1 MNYDFTSDIGL
12 RPDQLDT
19 PALLLDLDILCENIE
34 KMASYL
40 DSVGI
45 GLRPH
50 VKSHKC
56 SGIARYQLSGG
67 AVGISTASLSE
78 AMELVRAGIS
88 NILITSPITCEHKMM
103 TLTEIASIHTEL
115 MTVVEDPEYAV
126 RLNEAAKTVGT
137 VLKVLVNIDSGS
149 GRTGIKLGAAL
160 KLGKQISAMTNL
172 QLCGIQCYCDKLQ
185 QLTGYNDRKLK
196 SFDVMS
202 RAVKLRE
209 TFLAEGLECQIL
221 TGGGT
226 GTFDI
231 DAEITGI
238 TDIQAGAYCLM
249 DARYR
254 QVDIGDNDCGFNL
267 FEPAASVLTTVV
279 SSHGDNSVIVDAGY
293 EAIYHIPGIV
303 PHVIEPA
310 GKGYKYEWIDD
321 TYGRITF
328 PKADSKPQNG
338 EKIRLS
344 LTDCAPTVNL
354 YDCYHVT
361 SQNRVVHLWP
371 IDLRGCCR

>member
-1 MNYDFTSDIGL
+1 MNHDFTSDVGL
-12 RPDQLDT
+12 STDQLET

-34 KMASYL
+34 KMSSYM
-40 DSVGI
+40 DSVGV

-67 AVGISTASLSE
+67 AVGVSTANLSE
-78 AMELVRAGIS
+78 AMELVRAGITH
-88 NILITSPITCEHKMM
+88 ILITSPLASEGKMLALAE
-103 TLTEIASIHTEL
+103 TASIYNDL
-115 MTVVEDPEYAV
+115 ITVVDDLENA
-126 RLNEAAKTVGT
+126 RKLNEAAKTVGT
-137 VLKVLVNIDSGS
+137 VLKVLVSLDSGS
-149 GRTGIKLGAAL
+149 GRTGIKLNAAL
-160 KLGKQISAMTNL
+160 KLGKAIHDMTNL

-185 QLTGYNDRKLK
+185 QLTGYNDRKQK
-196 SFDVMS
+196 SFDIMS
-202 RAVKLRE
+202 KAVELKE
-209 TFLAEGLECQIL
+209 TFIAEGLECSIL

-249 DARYR
+249 DARYHA
-254 QVDIGDNDCGFNL
+254 VDIGDNDDGFHL
-267 FEPAASVLTTVV
+267 FEPAASIITTVV
-279 SSHGDNSVIVDAGY
+279 SANGDNSVIVDAGY
-293 EAIYHIPGIV
+293 EALYRIPGLA
-303 PHVIEPA
+303 PHVIEPSD
-310 GKGYKYEWIDD
+310 KGYKYEWIDD
-321 TYGRITF
+321 SYGRITF
-328 PKADSKPQNG
+328 EDADAKPQPG

-354 YDCYHVT
+354 YDCYHVV
-361 SQNRVVHLWP
+361 SQGRVVHLWP